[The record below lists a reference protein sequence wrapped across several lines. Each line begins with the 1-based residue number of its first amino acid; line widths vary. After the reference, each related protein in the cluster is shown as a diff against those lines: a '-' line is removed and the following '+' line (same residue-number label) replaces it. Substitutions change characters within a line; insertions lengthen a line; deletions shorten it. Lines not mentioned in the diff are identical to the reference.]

1 MSQTNVD
8 RGVAAGSAQPRPSQ
22 PPSGRSAAP
31 SGTKSNFL
39 RGLPTKIIIFV
50 VLLIGVLTM
59 LTPFLWMLSASFKQ
73 EAKVLSY
80 PPTLWPDPWTLENY
94 TYVFQTLGYMRFVVN
109 SLIVVTF
116 TISGHVISGSLVA
129 FGFARM
135 RFPGRNVLFFLVLS
149 TMMIPFHAYMIPRF
163 IIMRQLHLL
172 DTLAAVF
179 LPYLFGGAFYIF
191 LMRQYFM
198 SLPFE
203 LDDAARIDGCNSFQI
218 YARIAMPLAKPVVV
232 TVVVLEFLAA
242 WTSFLEP
249 LIYLN
254 TQDKYTV
261 ALGLSLLRSG
271 FGGRIAWGPM
281 MAATAL
287 SALPPLIVF
296 LLAQK
301 QLIGGIA
308 VTGIKG

>member
-1 MSQTNVD
+1 MSETGQVLSAPKALPVTWSKNYRNLPVNV
-8 RGVAAGSAQPRPSQ
+8 V
-22 PPSGRSAAP
+22 
-31 SGTKSNFL
+31 
-39 RGLPTKIIIFV
+39 IFV
-50 VLLIGVLTM
+50 VLALGIITM
-59 LTPFLWMLSASFKQ
+59 LLPFVWMLSASFKL
-73 EAKVLSY
+73 EENVLTY
-80 PPTLWPDPWTLENY
+80 PPTMWPDPWTLENY
-94 TYVFQTLGYMRFVVN
+94 RYVFDELGYMRFFIN

-116 TISGHVISGSLVA
+116 TITGHVISGSLVA

-135 RFPGRNVLFFLVLS
+135 RFPGRNVLFILVLS
-149 TMMIPFHAYMIPRF
+149 TLMIPFQAYMIPRF
-163 IIMRQLHLL
+163 IIMRYLGLL
-172 DTLAAVF
+172 DTLSAVF

-191 LMRQYFM
+191 LMRQYIM
-198 SLPFE
+198 SIPLE

-218 YARIAMPLAKPVVV
+218 YWKIVMPLAKPVIA
-232 TVVVLEFLAA
+232 TVVVLEFLGA

-254 TQDKYTV
+254 SQDNYTV

-271 FGGRIAWGPM
+271 FSGRIAWGPM
-281 MAATAL
+281 MAATTL

-296 LLAQK
+296 LMAQK

>member
-1 MSQTNVD
+1 MSKSN
-8 RGVAAGSAQPRPSQ
+8 VAAARGP
-22 PPSGRSAAP
+22 AAHA
-31 SGTKSNFL
+31 TRRSNFL
-39 RGLPTKIIIFV
+39 RSLPANGIAVV
-50 VLLIGVLTM
+50 VLTIGVLTM
-59 LTPFLWMLSASFKQ
+59 LTPFIWMLSASFKQ
-73 EAKVLSY
+73 EADVLSY

-94 TYVFQTLGYMRFVVN
+94 RYVFQKLGYLRFVMN
-109 SLIVVTF
+109 SAIVVTF
-116 TISGHVISGSLVA
+116 TITGHVVSGSLVA

-149 TMMIPFHAYMIPRF
+149 TMMIPFHSYMIPRF
-163 IIMRQLHLL
+163 IIMRDLHLL

-218 YARIAMPLAKPVVV
+218 YARIALPLAKPVIV

-254 TQDKYTV
+254 SQDNYTV

-271 FGGRIAWGPM
+271 FGGRLAWGPM

-301 QLIGGIA
+301 ELIGGIA

>member
-1 MSQTNVD
+1 MSNESLSLPAAKRKTTNW
-8 RGVAAGSAQPRPSQ
+8 P
-22 PPSGRSAAP
+22 
-31 SGTKSNFL
+31 
-39 RGLPTKIIIFV
+39 V
-50 VLLIGVLTM
+50 VLRNLPGNIVIYFVLALGVISM
-59 LTPFLWMLSASFKQ
+59 LLPFIWMLSASFKP
-73 EAKVLSY
+73 EVKVLSY
-80 PPTLWPDPWTLENY
+80 PPTLWPDPWTTENY
-94 TYVFQTLGYMRFVVN
+94 RFVFVDLGYMRFVRN
-109 SLIVVTF
+109 SLIVVCF
-116 TISGHVISGSLVA
+116 TITGHVISGSLVA

-135 RFPGRNVLFFLVLS
+135 RFPGRNVLFVLVLS

-163 IIMRQLHLL
+163 IIMRWLGLL

-198 SLPFE
+198 SIPFE

-218 YARIAMPLAKPVVV
+218 YARIAMPLAKPVIT
-232 TVVVLEFLAA
+232 TVVVLEFLGA

-254 TQDKYTV
+254 SQDNYTV

-271 FGGRIAWGPM
+271 FSGRINWGPM

-287 SALPPLIVF
+287 SALPPLLVF
-296 LLAQK
+296 LAAQK

>member
-1 MSQTNVD
+1 MSTGSRTLPISKTKPAAWRKTLDNLTLNVAIFAVLAL
-8 RGVAAGSAQPRPSQ
+8 G
-22 PPSGRSAAP
+22 
-31 SGTKSNFL
+31 
-39 RGLPTKIIIFV
+39 II
-50 VLLIGVLTM
+50 TM
-59 LTPFLWMLSASFKQ
+59 LLPFIWMLSASFKP
-73 EAKVLSY
+73 EARVLSY
-80 PPTLWPDPWTLENY
+80 PPTLWPDPWTWENY
-94 TYVFQTLGYMRFVVN
+94 RYVFQELGYLRFVKN
-109 SLIVVTF
+109 SLIVVAF
-116 TISGHVISGSLVA
+116 TIAGHVISGSLVA

-135 RFPGRNVLFFLVLS
+135 RFPGRNVLFMLVLS
-149 TMMIPFHAYMIPRF
+149 TMMIPFQAYMIPRF
-163 IIMRQLHLL
+163 IIMRWLNLL
-172 DTLAAVF
+172 DTLTAVY

-198 SLPFE
+198 SIPFE

-218 YARIAMPLAKPVVV
+218 YWRIAMPLAKPVIA
-232 TVVVLEFLAA
+232 TVVVLEFLGA

-254 TQDKYTV
+254 SQDKYTV

-271 FGGRIAWGPM
+271 FSGRIAWGPM

-287 SALPPLIVF
+287 SALPPLLVF
-296 LLAQK
+296 LAAQK

>member
-1 MSQTNVD
+1 MSETSRFLSTPKNT
-8 RGVAAGSAQPRPSQ
+8 AKAPSI
-22 PPSGRSAAP
+22 PSGE
-31 SGTKSNFL
+31 TLNN
-39 RGLPTKIIIFV
+39 LPGNIVIFV
-50 VLLIGVLTM
+50 VLALGLITM
-59 LTPFLWMLSASFKQ
+59 LLPFIWMLSASFKL
-73 EAKVLSY
+73 ESRVLSY

-94 TYVFQTLGYMRFVVN
+94 RYVFEDLGYMRFVIN
-109 SLIVVTF
+109 SFIVVIF

-135 RFPGRNVLFFLVLS
+135 RFPGRNILFILVLS
-149 TMMIPFHAYMIPRF
+149 TLMIPFQAYMIPRF
-163 IIMRQLHLL
+163 IIMRYLGLL

-218 YARIAMPLAKPVVV
+218 YWLIAMPLAKPVIA
-232 TVVVLEFLAA
+232 TVVVLEFLGA

-254 TQDKYTV
+254 SQDNYTV

-271 FGGRIAWGPM
+271 FGGQIAWGPM

>member
-1 MSQTNVD
+1 MNTS
-8 RGVAAGSAQPRPSQ
+8 AGTSQ
-22 PPSGRSAAP
+22 PTGKPSSRP
-31 SGTKSNFL
+31 KFL
-39 RGLPTKIIIFV
+39 RNLPGNIVILL
-50 VLLIGVLTM
+50 VLVTGILTM
-59 LTPFLWMLSASFKQ
+59 LLPFIWMLSASFKQ
-73 EAKVLSY
+73 EIKVLSY

-94 TYVFQTLGYMRFVVN
+94 QYVFETLGYMRFVLN

-135 RFPGRNVLFFLVLS
+135 RFPGRNWLFFLVLS

-163 IIMRQLHLL
+163 IIMRYLGLL

-198 SLPFE
+198 SIPFE

-218 YARIAMPLAKPVVV
+218 YWRIALPLAKPVVV

-254 TQDKYTV
+254 SQENYTV

-271 FGGRIAWGPM
+271 FSGRIAWGPM

-287 SALPPLIVF
+287 SALPPLLVF
-296 LLAQK
+296 LAAQK

>member
-1 MSQTNVD
+1 MSDSAVARTAPPRTADRSKFLQT
-8 RGVAAGSAQPRPSQ
+8 
-22 PPSGRSAAP
+22 
-31 SGTKSNFL
+31 
-39 RGLPTKIIIFV
+39 LPGNLVIAV
-50 VLLIGVLTM
+50 VLLIGILTM
-59 LTPFLWMLSASFKQ
+59 LVPFVWMLSASFKP
-73 EAKVLSY
+73 EIKVLSY

-94 TYVFQTLGYMRFVVN
+94 RYVFETLGYLRFVAN

-116 TISGHVISGSLVA
+116 TIAGHVISGSLVA

-172 DTLAAVF
+172 DTLVAVF

-198 SLPFE
+198 SIPFE

-218 YARIAMPLAKPVVV
+218 YLRIAMPLAKPVLM

-271 FGGRIAWGPM
+271 FSGRIAWGPM

-287 SALPPLIVF
+287 SALPPFLVF
-296 LLAQK
+296 LAAQK

>member
-1 MSQTNVD
+1 MSQTNVNRD
-8 RGVAAGSAQPRPSQ
+8 VAAGSAQPRPTQ
-22 PPSGRSAAP
+22 PAPGRSAAP
-31 SGTKSNFL
+31 PGAKSNFL
-39 RGLPTKIIIFV
+39 RSLPTKIVIVV
-50 VLLIGVLTM
+50 VLVIGVLTM
-59 LTPFLWMLSASFKQ
+59 LTPFLWMLSASFKL
-73 EAKVLSY
+73 ESKVLSY
-80 PPTLWPDPWTLENY
+80 PPSLWPDPWTLDNY

-218 YARIAMPLAKPVVV
+218 YARIALPLAKPVVV
-232 TVVVLEFLAA
+232 TVVVLEFLGA

-254 TQDKYTV
+254 TQNKYTV

-271 FGGRIAWGPM
+271 FGGQIAWGPM
-281 MAATAL
+281 MAATTL

>member
-1 MSQTNVD
+1 MSETSRAFPTSKPMPVSWNKTV
-8 RGVAAGSAQPRPSQ
+8 R
-22 PPSGRSAAP
+22 
-31 SGTKSNFL
+31 N
-39 RGLPTKIIIFV
+39 LPANIVIFA
-50 VLLIGVLTM
+50 VLALGIMTM
-59 LTPFLWMLSASFKQ
+59 LLPFVWMLSASFKP
-73 EAKVLSY
+73 EDKVLTY
-80 PPTLWPDPWTLENY
+80 PPTMWPDPWTLENY
-94 TYVFQTLGYMRFVVN
+94 RYVFNEFGYMRFVIN
-109 SLIVVTF
+109 SFIVVIF
-116 TISGHVISGSLVA
+116 TITGHVLSGSLVA

-135 RFPGRNVLFFLVLS
+135 RFPGRNVLFILVLS
-149 TMMIPFHAYMIPRF
+149 TLMIPFQAYMIPRF
-163 IIMRQLHLL
+163 IIMRYLGLL

-191 LMRQYFM
+191 LMRQYIM
-198 SLPFE
+198 SIPFE

-218 YARIAMPLAKPVVV
+218 YWRIVMPLAKPVIA

-254 TQDKYTV
+254 SQDNYTV

-271 FGGRIAWGPM
+271 FSGRIAWGPM

-296 LLAQK
+296 LMAQK

>member
-1 MSQTNVD
+1 
-8 RGVAAGSAQPRPSQ
+8 
-22 PPSGRSAAP
+22 
-31 SGTKSNFL
+31 
-39 RGLPTKIIIFV
+39 
-50 VLLIGVLTM
+50 
-59 LTPFLWMLSASFKQ
+59 MLSASFKQ

-94 TYVFQTLGYMRFVVN
+94 QYVFQTLGYMRFVVN

-218 YARIAMPLAKPVVV
+218 YARIALPLAKPVVV
-232 TVVVLEFLAA
+232 TVVVLEFLARLDQLPRA
-242 WTSFLEP
+242 ADLSQYAGQVHGRPWPFSPAQRLWRPHCLGADDGRYRPQRPAAVDRLPARPETADRRHRRHRHQGLIP
-249 LIYLN
+249 L
-254 TQDKYTV
+254 
-261 ALGLSLLRSG
+261 
-271 FGGRIAWGPM
+271 
-281 MAATAL
+281 
-287 SALPPLIVF
+287 
-296 LLAQK
+296 
-301 QLIGGIA
+301 
-308 VTGIKG
+308 

>member
-1 MSQTNVD
+1 MSPNTASRPAAK
-8 RGVAAGSAQPRPSQ
+8 RGPRNWEPV
-22 PPSGRSAAP
+22 
-31 SGTKSNFL
+31 L
-39 RGLPTKIIIFV
+39 RNLPGNIVIF
-50 VLLIGVLTM
+50 GVLALGIITM
-59 LTPFLWMLSASFKQ
+59 LLPFVWMLSASFKV
-73 EAKVLSY
+73 EEKILLY

-94 TYVFQTLGYMRFVVN
+94 RYVFVDLGFMRFVMN
-109 SLIVVTF
+109 SFIVAFF

-149 TMMIPFHAYMIPRF
+149 TMMIPFQAYMIPRF
-163 IIMRQLHLL
+163 LIMRWLGLL

-191 LMRQYFM
+191 LMRQHFM
-198 SLPFE
+198 SIPFE

-218 YARIAMPLAKPVVV
+218 YWRIAMPLAKPIVV
-232 TVVVLEFLAA
+232 TVAVLEFLSA

-261 ALGLSLLRSG
+261 SLGLSLLRSG
-271 FGGRIAWGPM
+271 FSGRIAWGPM
-281 MAATAL
+281 MTATAL

-296 LLAQK
+296 LVAQK

>member
-1 MSQTNVD
+1 MNDGAVARTAPHTAD
-8 RGVAAGSAQPRPSQ
+8 RS
-22 PPSGRSAAP
+22 
-31 SGTKSNFL
+31 KFL
-39 RGLPTKIIIFV
+39 RNLPGNLVIAA
-50 VLLIGVLTM
+50 VLLIGLLTM
-59 LTPFLWMLSASFKQ
+59 LVPFVWMLSASFKP
-73 EAKVLSY
+73 EIKVLSY

-94 TYVFQTLGYMRFVVN
+94 RYVFETLGYMRFVLN

-116 TISGHVISGSLVA
+116 TITGHVISGSLVA

-163 IIMRQLHLL
+163 IIMRELHLL
-172 DTLAAVF
+172 DTLTAVF

-198 SLPFE
+198 SIPFE

-218 YARIAMPLAKPVVV
+218 YLRIAMPLAKPVLM

-254 TQDKYTV
+254 TQDNYTV

-271 FGGRIAWGPM
+271 FSGRIAWGPM

-287 SALPPLIVF
+287 SALPPFLVF
-296 LLAQK
+296 LAAQK

>member
-1 MSQTNVD
+1 MSNHSLSLAASK
-8 RGVAAGSAQPRPSQ
+8 RKSINWSVALRKLPS
-22 PPSGRSAAP
+22 
-31 SGTKSNFL
+31 N
-39 RGLPTKIIIFV
+39 IV
-50 VLLIGVLTM
+50 VLVILVLGIASM
-59 LTPFLWMLSASFKQ
+59 LLPFIWMLSASFKP
-73 EAKVLSY
+73 EVKVLSY
-80 PPTLWPDPWTLENY
+80 PPTLWPDPWTTENY
-94 TYVFQTLGYMRFVVN
+94 RFVFVDLGYMRFVRN
-109 SLIVVTF
+109 SLIVVCF
-116 TISGHVISGSLVA
+116 TITGHVVSGSLVA

-135 RFPGRNVLFFLVLS
+135 RFPGRNVLFVLVLS

-163 IIMRQLHLL
+163 IIMRYLGLL

-198 SLPFE
+198 SIPFE

-218 YARIAMPLAKPVVV
+218 YLRIAMPLAKPVIT
-232 TVVVLEFLAA
+232 TVVVLEFLGA

-254 TQDKYTV
+254 SQDNYTV

-271 FGGRIAWGPM
+271 FSGRIAWGPM

-296 LLAQK
+296 LAAQK

>member
-1 MSQTNVD
+1 MSETSQALSASKTAPVTWNRNFRNLPVNV
-8 RGVAAGSAQPRPSQ
+8 V
-22 PPSGRSAAP
+22 
-31 SGTKSNFL
+31 
-39 RGLPTKIIIFV
+39 IFI
-50 VLLIGVLTM
+50 VLALGITTM
-59 LTPFLWMLSASFKQ
+59 LLPFVWMLSASFKP
-73 EAKVLSY
+73 EDKVLTY
-80 PPTLWPDPWTLENY
+80 PPTMWPDPWTLENY
-94 TYVFQTLGYMRFVVN
+94 RYVFNEFGYMRFVIN
-109 SLIVVTF
+109 SFIVVAF
-116 TISGHVISGSLVA
+116 TITGHVLSGSLVA

-135 RFPGRNVLFFLVLS
+135 RFPGRNVLFILVLS
-149 TMMIPFHAYMIPRF
+149 TLMIPFQAYMIPRF
-163 IIMRQLHLL
+163 IIMRYLGLL

-191 LMRQYFM
+191 LMRQYIM
-198 SLPFE
+198 SIPFE

-218 YARIAMPLAKPVVV
+218 YWRIVMPLAKPVIA
-232 TVVVLEFLAA
+232 TVVVLEFLGA

-254 TQDKYTV
+254 SQDNYTV

-271 FGGRIAWGPM
+271 FSGRIAWGPM

-296 LLAQK
+296 LMAQK

>member
-1 MSQTNVD
+1 MSQTNVTRD
-8 RGVAAGSAQPRPSQ
+8 VAAGSAQPRPTQ
-22 PPSGRSAAP
+22 PSPGRSAAP

-39 RGLPTKIIIFV
+39 RSLPTKIVIVV
-50 VLLIGVLTM
+50 VLVIGVLTM
-59 LTPFLWMLSASFKQ
+59 LTPFLWMLSASFKL
-73 EAKVLSY
+73 ESKVLSY
-80 PPTLWPDPWTLENY
+80 PPSLWPDPWTLDNY

-129 FGFARM
+129 FGFART

-203 LDDAARIDGCNSFQI
+203 LDDATRIDGCNSFQI
-218 YARIAMPLAKPVVV
+218 YARIALPLAKPVVV
-232 TVVVLEFLAA
+232 TVVVLEFLGAKPLPRAPDLSQHTEQVHGRPWSFSAA
-242 WTSFLEP
+242 QRLWRPDCLGADPWP
-249 LIYLN
+249 L
-254 TQDKYTV
+254 
-261 ALGLSLLRSG
+261 R
-271 FGGRIAWGPM
+271 P
-281 MAATAL
+281 
-287 SALPPLIVF
+287 SALCRR
-296 LLAQK
+296 
-301 QLIGGIA
+301 
-308 VTGIKG
+308 

>member
-1 MSQTNVD
+1 MNDGALARTAPHTAD
-8 RGVAAGSAQPRPSQ
+8 RS
-22 PPSGRSAAP
+22 
-31 SGTKSNFL
+31 KFL
-39 RGLPTKIIIFV
+39 RNLPGNLVIAA
-50 VLLIGVLTM
+50 VLLIGLLTM
-59 LTPFLWMLSASFKQ
+59 LVPFVWMLSASFKP
-73 EAKVLSY
+73 EIKVLSY

-94 TYVFQTLGYMRFVVN
+94 RYVFETLGYMRFVLN

-116 TISGHVISGSLVA
+116 TIAGHVISGSLVA

-163 IIMRQLHLL
+163 IIMRELHLL

-198 SLPFE
+198 SIPFE

-218 YARIAMPLAKPVVV
+218 YLRIAMPLAKPVLM

-254 TQDKYTV
+254 TQDNYTV

-271 FGGRIAWGPM
+271 FSGRIAWGPM

-287 SALPPLIVF
+287 SALPPFLVF
-296 LLAQK
+296 LAAQK

>member
-1 MSQTNVD
+1 MS
-8 RGVAAGSAQPRPSQ
+8 SANLPA
-22 PPSGRSAAP
+22 AAP
-31 SGTKSNFL
+31 QRTSTYWS
-39 RGLPTKIIIFV
+39 RVWRDLPTNIVIVV
-50 VLLIGVLTM
+50 VLVLGMISM
-59 LTPFLWMLSASFKQ
+59 LLPFIWMLSASFKLEQ
-73 EAKVLSY
+73 NVLSY
-80 PPTLWPDPWTLENY
+80 PPTIWPDPWTLQNY
-94 TYVFQTLGYMRFVVN
+94 RYVFVDLGYMRFVVN
-109 SLIVVTF
+109 SLIVVFFSTC
-116 TISGHVISGSLVA
+116 GHVISGSLVA

-135 RFPGRNVLFFLVLS
+135 RFPGRTALFFFVLS

-163 IIMRQLHLL
+163 IIMRYLGLL
-172 DTLAAVF
+172 DTLVAVF
-179 LPYLFGGAFYIF
+179 LPYLFGGAFYVF
-191 LMRQYFM
+191 LMRQNFM
-198 SLPFE
+198 SIPLE

-218 YARIAMPLAKPVVV
+218 YSRIAMPLSKPIIV
-232 TVVVLEFLAA
+232 TVIVLEFLAA

-254 TQDKYTV
+254 SQDKYTV

-271 FGGRIAWGPM
+271 FSGRIEWGPM

-296 LLAQK
+296 FLAQK

>member
-1 MSQTNVD
+1 MSNATAIPKPGQ
-8 RGVAAGSAQPRPSQ
+8 R
-22 PPSGRSAAP
+22 RSAAR
-31 SGTKSNFL
+31 SKFL
-39 RGLPTKIIIFV
+39 RDLPGNIVIVI
-50 VLLIGVLTM
+50 VLTLGILTM
-59 LTPFLWMLSASFKQ
+59 LVPFIWMLSASFKP
-73 EAKVLSY
+73 EIKVLSY

-94 TYVFQTLGYMRFVVN
+94 RYVFESLGYLRFVRN
-109 SLIVVTF
+109 SLIVVAF

-135 RFPGRNVLFFLVLS
+135 RFPGRNTLFILVLS

-163 IIMRQLHLL
+163 IIMRHLNLL
-172 DTLAAVF
+172 DTLPAVF

-198 SLPFE
+198 SIPFE
-203 LDDAARIDGCNSFQI
+203 LDDAARIDGCNSLQI
-218 YARIAMPLAKPVVV
+218 YARIAMPLAKPVIV

-254 TQDKYTV
+254 SQDNYTV

-271 FGGRIAWGPM
+271 FSGRIAWGPM

-287 SALPPLIVF
+287 SALPPLLVF
-296 LLAQK
+296 LAAQK